1 MALSSEALQTSLSS
15 DGLIFLDPATET
27 ICISNEK
34 DIERVISL
42 WCSAAEECTLSH
54 DACTSQ
60 WETEIVKVSG
70 ELVRRKALAG
80 IFSVEG

>member
-1 MALSSEALQTSLSS
+1 MALSSEASQTSLSS
-15 DGLIFLDPATET
+15 DGLIFRDPATET
-27 ICISNEK
+27 ISNEK

-70 ELVRRKALAG
+70 QLVRRKALAG